1 MIKYSNL
8 DENYISAYFPELKE
22 QLISQK
28 DDYSEFLPHI
38 IFANIFARSVADLL
52 MQEDRS
58 KDDFIHRAFEM
69 YEDLAAN
76 GDTEVKNL
84 VQVSLLEYLWDE
96 KTTYE
101 KTKKLMGE
109 HTREIWSNI
118 VGNLSEPLLKS

>member
-1 MIKYSNL
+1 
-8 DENYISAYFPELKE
+8 
-22 QLISQK
+22 
-28 DDYSEFLPHI
+28 
-38 IFANIFARSVADLL
+38 
-52 MQEDRS
+52 
-58 KDDFIHRAFEM
+58 M